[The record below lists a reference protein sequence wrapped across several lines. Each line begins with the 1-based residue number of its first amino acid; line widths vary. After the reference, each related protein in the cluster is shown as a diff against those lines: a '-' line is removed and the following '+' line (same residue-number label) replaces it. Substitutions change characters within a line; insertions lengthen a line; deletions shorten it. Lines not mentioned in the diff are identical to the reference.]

1 MGDLQQ
7 NSWPAKGTGARWP
20 TQAWPRHPLAAGAL
34 CVALAVGA
42 WYGLLWRF
50 GRTEEV
56 GATVPRGIASAK
68 AADTQPRPEARRV
81 VLAPRIPSSLPSSV
95 PVVPRGSP
103 KPSMSKVLSDQASK
117 ILGASAPRAS
127 SDSARRASSGSASKA
142 LSTSAPRASSG
153 SASKALTDSAPR
165 AKLSPFRRA
174 HPWAAPAG
182 GRYYYPSSCPATLQ
196 LPDLVFF
203 RSEGEARDSGF
214 ESSGRPA
221 CE

>member
-7 NSWPAKGTGARWP
+7 DSWPAKGTGARWP
-20 TQAWPRHPLAAGAL
+20 TQAGPRHPLAAGAL

-42 WYGLLWRF
+42 WYGLLWGF

-68 AADTQPRPEARRV
+68 TADTRPRPEARRV

-95 PVVPRGSP
+95 PAAPRGSP
-103 KPSMSKVLSDQASK
+103 KPSMSKVLSDRASK
-117 ILGASAPRAS
+117 SLGAP
-127 SDSARRASSGSASKA
+127 SGLASKA
-142 LSTSAPRASSG
+142 S
-153 SASKALTDSAPR
+153 TDSAPR
-165 AKLSPFRRA
+165 AKLSPFRQA

-182 GRYYYPSSCPATLQ
+182 GRYYYPSSCAATLQ

-203 RSEGEARDSGF
+203 RTEGEARDSGF